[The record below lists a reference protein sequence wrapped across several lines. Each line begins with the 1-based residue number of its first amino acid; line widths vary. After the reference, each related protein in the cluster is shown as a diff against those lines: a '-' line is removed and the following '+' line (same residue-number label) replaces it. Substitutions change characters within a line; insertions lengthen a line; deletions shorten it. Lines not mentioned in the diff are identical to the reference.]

1 MDQAFF
7 AAVAYACDDLGSYGR
22 DYTLE
27 MVAYEVDGVLVGN
40 TIEDRAGKFRVAMQ
54 DAPCLEAGNKGSQWR
69 QWRAVDVTLIAAP
82 HALAA

>member
-1 MDQAFF
+1 MKNAFF

-40 TIEDRAGKFRVAMQ
+40 MIEDRSGNFQVAMQ
-54 DAPCLEAGNKGSQWR
+54 AQACLEPNNQRSQWR
-69 QWRAVDVTLIAAP
+69 QWAAESVVAISEMET
-82 HALAA
+82 ALA